1 MNQTEKVRDFFDVVS
16 EEYRG
21 KYEKRQIFHNY
32 FFNQR
37 LEQATEG
44 LDFKG
49 KTILD
54 IGAGTGNLYDYIV
67 SEKDDSV
74 DFYACDISG
83 KMLEQ
88 SNIPAAKRFVGKC
101 YEIDFPLQ
109 KFDYIFMLGV
119 TTYLAADEM
128 EKTAEFIYRNLSDD
142 GTAIITF
149 TNRQGFDTIT
159 RTLGKNIIRLFKL
172 KNKVISQ
179 SFRIYTYSLN
189 QVESL
194 CGGRLRAGEVR
205 FINQTIFPFCYVFP
219 KLSVSLAQRLAGKI
233 RNGRQA
239 AAQRLSSDFIVFY
252 RKTKTP

>member
-21 KYEKRQIFHNY
+21 KYEKRQVFHNY

-37 LEQATEG
+37 LEQATGG
-44 LDFKG
+44 LDFGG
-49 KTILD
+49 KTVLD

-67 SEKDDSV
+67 AKNDTV
-74 DFYACDISG
+74 DFYACDISA

-88 SNIPAAKRFVGKC
+88 SNIPADNRFVGKC
-101 YEIDFPLQ
+101 YEIDFPIR

-119 TTYLAADEM
+119 TTYLSSEEM
-128 EKTAEFIYRNLSDD
+128 EKTAEFIYGKLADD
-142 GTAIITF
+142 GLAIITF
-149 TNRQGFDTIT
+149 TNRQGLDTIT
-159 RTLGKNIIRLFKL
+159 RTLSKNVIKLFKL

-189 QVESL
+189 QVKSL
-194 CGGRLRAGEVR
+194 YQGKLRMNEVR

-219 KLSVSLAQRLAGKI
+219 KLSVNLAQKLGGKI
-233 RNGRQA
+233 KNKQVA
-239 AAQRLSSDFIVFY
+239 SRLSSDFIVFY
-252 RKTKTP
+252 KKTGTS

>member
-16 EEYRG
+16 EEYRE
-21 KYEKRQIFHNY
+21 KYEKRRIFHNY

-44 LDFKG
+44 LDFGG

-67 SEKDDSV
+67 GKDDSI
-74 DFYACDISG
+74 DFYACDISA

-88 SNIPAAKRFVGKC
+88 SNIPPENRFVGKC
-101 YEIDFPLQ
+101 YEIDFPVRQ
-109 KFDYIFMLGV
+109 FDYIFMLGV
-119 TTYLAADEM
+119 TTYLNADEM
-128 EKTAEFIYRNLSDD
+128 EKTAEFIHRNLADD
-142 GTAIITF
+142 GTAVITF

-159 RTLGKNIIRLFKL
+159 RTLSKNIIRLFKL

-189 QVESL
+189 QVKSL
-194 CGGRLRAGEVR
+194 YQGKLQMKEAR
-205 FINQTIFPFCYVFP
+205 FINQTIFPFCYVLP
-219 KLSVSLAQRLAGKI
+219 KLSVTLARRVGNKIKNKQLA
-233 RNGRQA
+233 A
-239 AAQRLSSDFIVFY
+239 RLSSDFIVFY
-252 RKTKTP
+252 KKS

>member
-16 EEYRG
+16 EEYRE
-21 KYEKRQIFHNY
+21 KYEKRRIFHNY

-44 LDFKG
+44 LDFRDKN
-49 KTILD
+49 ILD
-54 IGAGTGNLYDYIV
+54 IGAGTGNLYDYIHA
-67 SEKDDSV
+67 KDDSV
-74 DFYACDISG
+74 DFYACDISA

-88 SNIPAAKRFVGKC
+88 SNIPAANRFVGKC

-119 TTYLAADEM
+119 TTYLNADEM
-128 EKTAEFIYRNLSDD
+128 DKTAEFIYRNLADD

-159 RTLGKNIIRLFKL
+159 RTLGKNIIKLFKL

-189 QVESL
+189 QVKSL
-194 CGGRLRAGEVR
+194 YQGKLRMKEAR
-205 FINQTIFPFCYVFP
+205 FINQTIFPFCYALP
-219 KLSVSLAQRLAGKI
+219 KLSVGLARRFGNKI
-233 RNGRQA
+233 KNERVA
-239 AAQRLSSDFIVFY
+239 ARLSSDFIVFY
-252 RKTKTP
+252 KKTGAP

>member
-44 LDFKG
+44 LDLKG

-54 IGAGTGNLYDYIV
+54 IGAGTGNLYDFILA
-67 SEKDDSV
+67 KDDSI

-88 SNIPAAKRFVGKC
+88 SRIPAARRFVGKC
-101 YEIDFPLQ
+101 YEIDFPVE

-119 TTYLAADEM
+119 TTYLSADEM
-128 EKTAEFIYRNLSDD
+128 EKTAEFVYRKLADD

-149 TNRQGFDTIT
+149 TNRKGFDTIT
-159 RTLGKNIIRLFKL
+159 RTLGKNVIRLFKL

-179 SFRIYTYSLN
+179 SFRIYAYSLN

-194 CGGRLRAGEVR
+194 YGDKLRMKEVR

-219 KLSVSLAQRLAGKI
+219 KLSVNLAERLASRIK
-233 RNGRQA
+233 NKPASA
-239 AAQRLSSDFIVFY
+239 AAARLSSDFIVFY
-252 RKTKTP
+252 RKI

>member
-16 EEYRG
+16 EEYRE

-37 LEQATEG
+37 LEQATGG
-44 LDFKG
+44 LDFKE

-67 SEKDDSV
+67 AKEAAV
-74 DFYACDISG
+74 DFYACDISA

-101 YEIDFPLQ
+101 YEIDFPRR

-119 TTYLAADEM
+119 TTYLPADEM
-128 EKTAEFIYRNLSDD
+128 EKTAEFIYRNLADD
-142 GTAIITF
+142 GTAIVTF
-149 TNRQGFDTIT
+149 TNRQGFDTMT
-159 RTLGKNIIRLFKL
+159 RTLSKNVIKLFKL

-179 SFRIYTYSLN
+179 SFRIYTYAPDE
-189 QVESL
+189 VENL
-194 CGGRLRAGEVR
+194 YGGKLQAGDVR
-205 FINQTIFPFCYVFP
+205 FINQTIFPFSYVFP
-219 KLSVSLAQRLAGKI
+219 KLSVKLAERFGGEMKNKQVAS
-233 RNGRQA
+233 
-239 AAQRLSSDFIVFY
+239 RLSSDFIVFY
-252 RKTKTP
+252 RKT